1 MLIYRYKYQFLLRL
15 STYSKASFYKRL
27 SLVNSCIVSF
37 FFCVLLLSCVSTV
50 FAQESQFKNPT
61 DISNTQNLS
70 DTELLNKA
78 KSFSHAN
85 PQISADFA
93 NEALRLSQKNKNHS
107 VIAQSHILLAN
118 LAKESNN
125 VEQAL
130 HHFLQASL
138 TYKNT
143 GDKRNHIKSS
153 IEYIE
158 ILLNEKDY
166 DLAGLNIDK
175 LLPITLEHGDDEPIA
190 LAIIAKGDVHYAKRK
205 YDSAIEQ
212 YNQALKYLVGYDEE
226 IQERL
231 GETYKKIAQSYKR
244 LKNREQTAYFYK
256 KTLDIYTNLGNKKL
270 MARTLNT
277 LAEAERYLGNLVIA
291 LEYSIQGL
299 KLHEQLDDPVGLN
312 KALMGAGIIYRHI
325 DRYEKSLEH
334 IYEAHLYYKKMD
346 DYSGIAKSSNQLGL
360 IYTRL
365 KEFEQARSFYQLTI
379 DLAAKKIDKNTLASA
394 LREVAVID
402 LNANKYNSAMQLA
415 NKAYKIYLSEKDKS
429 KASLTARIIANI
441 YRAQGDNTNA
451 IASYRESLR
460 LAKEIGSTIYQIKS
474 QTALGG
480 VLIDIN
486 MNIEEAVSLLNKSV
500 TLSMQIN
507 DKSQALYAYRNLLLA
522 EKLRG
527 NFAEALRYAEE
538 EIALTQM
545 LQKENDDNEL
555 ILAKASLHSHKLE
568 IELKSLKEKSKFDQL
583 ELTKKNS
590 EIEITEQARIITEL
604 ELIKNKYASIALALL
619 LAVCV
624 LLVVFIYRRFIASK
638 KRNIEL
644 DFLAARDPLT
654 NSYNRRVLF
663 DYMNKDFTNPEQLEQ
678 YCVILAD
685 IDLFKNVNDT
695 YGHSAGDSVLV
706 SVANLLQSSVR
717 QNDIVAR
724 FGGEEFCI
732 ILYRVSIEQAMK
744 LAETMRKKV
753 EKSRFDEIAITCSF
767 GVTSI
772 EFNAKSSTEL
782 IDQAD
787 LALYKSKSVGRNQV
801 TLWNESLQNEAN
813 TAERNGSKQE

>member
-27 SLVNSCIVSF
+27 SLVNCCIVPF
-37 FFCVLLLSCVSTV
+37 LFCVLLLSCVSTV
-50 FAQESQFKNPT
+50 FAQESQLKDPT

-118 LAKESNN
+118 LAEKSNN
-125 VEQAL
+125 VDQAS

-143 GDKRNHIKSS
+143 DDKRNHIKYS

-166 DLAGLNIDK
+166 DLANIYIDE
-175 LLPITLEHGDDEPIA
+175 LLPIALEHVDNEAIA
-190 LAIIAKGDVHYAKRK
+190 LTIIAKGDVHYAQKK

-226 IQERL
+226 IQGRL

-277 LAEAERYLGNLVIA
+277 LAEAERYLGNLVVA

-312 KALMGAGIIYRHI
+312 KSLMGAGIIYRHI
-325 DRYEKSLEH
+325 GRYEKSLEH
-334 IYEAHLYYKKMD
+334 IYEAHLYYKKMG
-346 DYSGIAKSSNQLGL
+346 DYSGIAKSSNQLGF

-365 KEFEQARSFYQLTI
+365 KEFEQARSFYQLTV
-379 DLAAKKIDKNTLASA
+379 DLADKKIDKNTLASA

-402 LNANKYNSAMQLA
+402 LNANKYNSAMHLA
-415 NKAYKIYLSEKDKS
+415 KKAYKIYLSENDQS

-441 YRAQGDNTNA
+441 YRAQGDNDNA
-451 IASYRESLR
+451 IPSYRESLK
-460 LAKEIGSTIYQIKS
+460 LATEIGSKIYQIKA

-480 VLIDIN
+480 ILVGKDTD
-486 MNIEEAVSLLNKSV
+486 EAISLLRKSV
-500 TLSMQIN
+500 LLSMQIN
-507 DKSQALYAYRNLLLA
+507 DKPQALYAYRHLLRA
-522 EKLRG
+522 EKALG
-527 NFAEALRYAEE
+527 NFSEALRYAEE

-545 LQKENDDNEL
+545 IQKENDDNEL
-555 ILAKASLHSHKLE
+555 ILAKANLHSHKLE
-568 IELKSLKEKSKFDQL
+568 IELKSLREKSESDQL

-624 LLVVFIYRRFIASK
+624 LLVVFIYRRFIVSK

-644 DFLAARDPLT
+644 DLLAARDPLT

-663 DYMNKDFTNPEQLEQ
+663 DYMNKDFTKPEKLEQ

-685 IDLFKNVNDT
+685 IDFFKNVNDT

-706 SVANLLQSSVR
+706 SVANLLQGSVR

-732 ILYRVSIEQAMK
+732 ILYRVSTEQAMK
-744 LAETMRKKV
+744 LAETMRKKI

-772 EFNAKSSTEL
+772 EFNAKSPTEL

-813 TAERNGSKQE
+813 TAKRNGSKQE